1 MGLCLRAKLEVGL
14 PTHHPVTQSPSQTE
28 MDSLPIP
35 DILHTYS
42 ASIFTA
48 KGAVTALDAMA
59 QPLRDGSD

>member
-1 MGLCLRAKLEVGL
+1 
-14 PTHHPVTQSPSQTE
+14 
-28 MDSLPIP
+28 MDSLPVP